1 MAVAALFRIQVVV
14 NVVIE
19 TVWFF
24 IKDCYN
30 KLMAELEESTKV
42 VELSDDAQN
51 DIQPSQEVPAEKT
64 GVKVS

>member
-1 MAVAALFRIQVVV
+1 
-14 NVVIE
+14 
-19 TVWFF
+19 
-24 IKDCYN
+24 
-30 KLMAELEESTKV
+30 MAELEESTKV